1 MTHYL
6 LYQIDKKTDFN
17 DLTTIRTALMRRF
30 QWRYYCMS
38 IIITNFLIPV
48 KIMKQLPHYATL
60 RSPQA
65 IATQ

>member
-1 MTHYL
+1 MEVL
-6 LYQIDKKTDFN
+6 LHEH
-17 DLTTIRTALMRRF
+17 
-30 QWRYYCMS
+30 RYYQFFN
-38 IIITNFLIPV
+38 TQL

>member
-1 MTHYL
+1 MDVYYSINHHY
-6 LYQIDKKTDFN
+6 
-17 DLTTIRTALMRRF
+17 
-30 QWRYYCMS
+30 YY
-38 IIITNFLIPV
+38 FLIPV